1 MERLPF
7 EIERKLIVK
16 GKATTNPEFGN
27 RPEDRAMQDY
37 LAYGVINLDK
47 PAGPT
52 SHEVVSWVK
61 RVLGVKKAGHGGT
74 LDPRV
79 TGVLPVALEEG
90 TKVVQTLLPAGK
102 EYVCIMRLH
111 EKVDEKTVAD
121 VCKEFT
127 GKIIQRPPLKSAVK
141 REHREREIY
150 YLKILEIDNK
160 DVLLKIG
167 CQAGTYMRKLCHDI
181 GEALGCGAHMLEL
194 RRTKSGAFDIKS
206 SVTLHDV
213 TDAYHFWKE
222 QGTERF
228 LREVITPIEGVV
240 EYLPKIIIRDS
251 AVDALCHGA
260 ALAVPG
266 VCKLDSEI
274 NAGDMVAIFT
284 LKDELVSIGEAKM
297 KTMDMLVKDSG
308 IVAVSKRVIMKPDTY
323 RRMWK
328 EEPT

>member
-7 EIERKLIVK
+7 EVERRLVLK
-16 GKATTNPEFGN
+16 GKGTTDPEFGN
-27 RPEDRAMQDY
+27 RPEERSIEDY

-61 RVLGVKKAGHGGT
+61 RVLGVRKAGHGGT
-74 LDPRV
+74 LDPKV
-79 TGVLPVALEEG
+79 TGVLPVALEEA

-102 EYVCIMRLH
+102 EYVCVMRLH
-111 EKVDEKTVAD
+111 EKVGERKVLD

-127 GKIIQRPPLKSAVK
+127 GKIIQRPPVKSAVK
-141 REHREREIY
+141 REYREREIY
-150 YLKILEIDNK
+150 YLRVLEIEDR
-160 DVLLKIG
+160 DVLLKVG
-167 CQAGTYMRKLCHDI
+167 CEAGTYMRKLCHDI

-194 RRTKSGAFDIKS
+194 RRTKSSVFNIRS

-222 QGTERF
+222 QGTEKF
-228 LREVITPIEGVV
+228 LREVITPVEEVV
-240 EYLPKIIIRDS
+240 EYLPKIIIRDG

-266 VCKLDSEI
+266 ICKLDAEI
-274 NAGDMVAIFT
+274 NEGDMVAIFT
-284 LKDELVSIGEAKM
+284 LKEELVSIGEARM
-297 KTMDMLVKDSG
+297 ETMDMLVKDSG
-308 IVAVSKRVIMKPDTY
+308 IAAVSRRVVMKPGTY

-328 EEPT
+328 KELT